1 MGGVMNDTGYV
12 ALVDTDR
19 DELRDRIGDMQKRF
33 SRLAR
38 SADPHA
44 RRRGLDWSVQQVV
57 AHVLCIARRYQ
68 AIAEGRDFHR
78 ASHPRELDQINQD
91 ELEAVMAPIPDLMDQ
106 LETLAPVMDAFFDDL
121 SDDSWF
127 DFHCGLMVSGITAQ
141 INWLFELTLHG
152 EDIAR
157 AVGAPWE
164 IRERD
169 MLFLLRECM
178 EVAPG
183 YLRAD
188 ISRTTDISVAF
199 QVPDARPYVMHLD
212 DGIAVT
218 RERRP
223 DDRPDAVL
231 KAPAST
237 MTRLLLQRIGPFT
250 ATRQGLRIVGGRR
263 PWKAMKLQSCFE
275 RP

>member
-1 MGGVMNDTGYV
+1 MNDTGFV

-19 DELRDRIGDMQKRF
+19 NELRDRVGDMRERF
-33 SRLAR
+33 HRLAR

-44 RRRGLDWSVQQVV
+44 RRSGLDWTVQQVV
-57 AHVLCIARRYQ
+57 AHVLCIAHRYQ
-68 AIAEGRDFHR
+68 ALAEGRDFHR
-78 ASHPRELDQINQD
+78 ASYPRELDQINEE
-91 ELEAVMAPIPDLMDQ
+91 ELNAVMAPIPDLMDQ
-106 LETLAPVMDAFFDDL
+106 LETLAPVMDAYFDDL
-121 SDDSWF
+121 SDDSSLE
-127 DFHCGLMVSGITAQ
+127 FHCGLMVSGIVAQ

-157 AVGAPWE
+157 AVGVPWE

-169 MLFLLRECM
+169 MLLILRECV

-183 YLRAD
+183 YVRAGV
-188 ISRTTDISVAF
+188 SSATDICVAL
-199 QVPDARPYVMHLD
+199 QIPDARPYVMHLD

-218 RERRP
+218 RERLP
-223 DDRPDAVL
+223 GDRPDAVL

-237 MTRLLLQRIGPFT
+237 MTRLLLQRIGSFT

-275 RP
+275 AA